1 MSRALR
7 QVDFM
12 RELVAKHGRKPETVC
27 PLYAQAEREG
37 IVQRKSNKHA
47 LSPEQYAV
55 RLYRDGDR
63 KGWF

>member
-1 MSRALR
+1 
-7 QVDFM
+7 M